1 MEEIKRIIFSGFSS
15 TYSTYYS
22 DTFVIDRDGT
32 LSYDGIIN
40 GNHYTWESKTKSDG
54 FQLLFSS
61 LVIELYQQNMEQIVK
76 DNLKD
81 GYRIEI
87 VTIEDSH
94 FIYTFY
100 GLMEENDHSDIRN
113 ILSEFIPIYEELPQ
127 YMESIDETIEEEKYL
142 ES

>member
-15 TYSTYYS
+15 TYSIYYS
-22 DTFVIDRDGT
+22 DSLIIDRDGT
-32 LSYDGIIN
+32 ISYLGIMN
-40 GNHYTWESKTKSDG
+40 GNHYSWESKTKSEG

-61 LVIELYQQNMEQIVK
+61 MVLELYNQNMEQIIK
-76 DNLKD
+76 DDKEN
-81 GYRIEI
+81 GYKIEI

-100 GLMEENDHSDIRN
+100 GLMEENNQSDLRN
-113 ILSEFIPIYEELPQ
+113 ILSEFIPIYEELPE
-127 YMESIDETIEEEKYL
+127 YMNSKEEIEEENYL

>member
-1 MEEIKRIIFSGFSS
+1 MEEIKKIIFKGFSS
-15 TYSTYYS
+15 TYSPYYKDS
-22 DTFVIDRDGT
+22 FIIDRDGL
-32 LSYDGIIN
+32 LSYDGIVN
-40 GNHYTWESKTKSDG
+40 GNHYSWESKTNSEG

-61 LVIELYQQNMEQIVK
+61 MVIELYQQNMEQIVK
-76 DNLKD
+76 DELKD
-81 GYRIEI
+81 GYKIEI

-100 GLMEENDHSDIRN
+100 GLMEENNHSDLRN

-127 YMESIDETIEEEKYL
+127 YMESNEEMVEEEYL